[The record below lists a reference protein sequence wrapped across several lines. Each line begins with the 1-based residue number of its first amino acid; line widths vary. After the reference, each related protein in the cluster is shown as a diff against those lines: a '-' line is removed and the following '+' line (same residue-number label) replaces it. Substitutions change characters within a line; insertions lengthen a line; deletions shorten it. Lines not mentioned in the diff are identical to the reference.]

1 MGFRTCFGAVRI
13 LALRFFL
20 FKIRANLEPIFP
32 KRLTSRGFRNQ
43 KEGGAGFWPISPG
56 SVSEGGAGATAD
68 YTYRIFGFFL
78 KEFPKG
84 I

>member
-1 MGFRTCFGAVRI
+1 MYGGF
-13 LALRFFL
+13 
-20 FKIRANLEPIFP
+20 FP

-56 SVSEGGAGATAD
+56 SVSEAGAGAPVIPIEFLA
-68 YTYRIFGFFL
+68 FFL